1 MANYETRCP
10 DGMKWVALISTESAE
25 SAELLRRARRA
36 RRPRNDRGIFLE
48 IRRVIFPSKFDGKL
62 ENTFLGRGYCYFF
75 FTMSMLDNSGYQT
88 FFISQICTLHLG
100 VLSFHMWLRGLFSVG
115 AAGAAAPTDFWDCY
129 FCIHFF
135 TENIKYSYLV
145 FYKDWENLNYAPQR
159 STILTRSLLT
169 YVVKKT

>member
-1 MANYETRCP
+1 MKLLLSFSRFWSLNFDMLYFRCP
-10 DGMKWVALISTESAE
+10 FRSRIMQYTSIH
-25 SAELLRRARRA
+25 
-36 RRPRNDRGIFLE
+36 PNDRGIFLE
-48 IRRVIFPSKFDGKL
+48 IRRVISPLKFDGKL

-129 FCIHFF
+129 FCIQFF
-135 TENIKYSYLV
+135 TENIKCSYLV